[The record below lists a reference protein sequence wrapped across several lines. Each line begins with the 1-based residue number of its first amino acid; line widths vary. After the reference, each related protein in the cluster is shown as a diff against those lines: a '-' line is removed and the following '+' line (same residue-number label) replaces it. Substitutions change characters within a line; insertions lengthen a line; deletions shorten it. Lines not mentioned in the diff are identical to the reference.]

1 MLRNNHSKHICMKA
15 INSQEM
21 DTEMSASYPMEA
33 NMHLR
38 SV

>member
-1 MLRNNHSKHICMKA
+1 MLRNNHSNHICMKA

-21 DTEMSASYPMEA
+21 DTEISYPMEA